1 MGNSTNRLE
10 EVLDRC
16 ILDVQSGRKSVDECL
31 SAHPDIR
38 FELEPLLRL
47 IVALQE
53 VPKITAPE
61 SFKAAAPTRMQN
73 LIKSRSA
80 GMDQNQAKVPFHKRY
95 NEAFLGII
103 TKGKLQTGAR
113 RLSVIALFVL
123 VILTIALLTNG
134 VVAAS
139 ANALPGEAFYSTKI
153 ALERIELSFS
163 QTDFDDSILYL
174 KFASRRINEA
184 SRLVMDNRVDHF
196 DIVLDDYVRQI
207 FETMAILL
215 ESESLSDRERA
226 ELASILVHD
235 MAQYEDQIRDLLA
248 HTPENY
254 KGFIED
260 ILALSQYEQSI
271 VIQAMIRA
279 PWGPGSDPGVA
290 EEIDAGIQAT
300 APAHRATKT
309 PVPSDPTPTSTEM
322 TVITQE
328 ITATNTVFPIP
339 YGTPI
344 PWWWFD
350 PSILPTDIDWL
361 SIWPTVVDQ
370 IPPQYLTELPP
381 EFQPP
386 FEIPTWIPVPP
397 AWMPHESTPHP
408 PIPPFPPHP

>member
-1 MGNSTNRLE
+1 MFLKSKEMGNSTNRIE

-16 ILDVQSGRKSVDECL
+16 ILDVQSGRKSIDECL

-53 VPKITAPE
+53 VPKITATE

-80 GMDQNQAKVPFHKRY
+80 GVDQDQAKEPFYKRHY
-95 NEAFLGII
+95 EAFLGII
-103 TKGKLQTGAR
+103 TKGKLQTGGR
-113 RLSVIALFVL
+113 RLSVIASFVL
-123 VILTIALLTNG
+123 VVLTIALLTNG

-163 QTDFDDSILYL
+163 QTDFEDSFLYL
-174 KFASRRINEA
+174 KYASRRINEA
-184 SRLVMDNRVDHF
+184 SRLVMDNRVDNI
-196 DIVLDDYVRQI
+196 DIVLEDYVRQI
-207 FETMAILL
+207 FGTMAILL
-215 ESESLSDRERA
+215 ESESLSDQERA

-235 MAQYEDQIRDLLA
+235 MTQYEDQIRDLLA

-254 KGFIED
+254 KGYIEE
-260 ILALSQYEQSI
+260 ILNLSQYEQSI
-271 VIQAMIRA
+271 VMEAMIRA
-279 PWGPGSDPGVA
+279 PWGSGSDPGVA
-290 EEIDAGIQAT
+290 VEIVAATQAT

-309 PVPSDPTPTSTEM
+309 PVPPDATPTP
-322 TVITQE
+322 
-328 ITATNTVFPIP
+328 TATNTVFPIP

-386 FEIPTWIPVPP
+386 FDIPTWIPVPP
-397 AWMPHESTPHP
+397 AWLQPESTPHP